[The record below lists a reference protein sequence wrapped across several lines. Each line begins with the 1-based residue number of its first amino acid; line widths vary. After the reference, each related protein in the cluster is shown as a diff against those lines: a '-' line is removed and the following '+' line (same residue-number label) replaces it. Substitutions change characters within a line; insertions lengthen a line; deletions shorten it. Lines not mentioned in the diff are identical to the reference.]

1 VPRDGSVQ
9 RDGVKSNADKR
20 GEGAHALIEKRESV
34 CVVFYY
40 ILLLK
45 RLFEGDDMGEECKK
59 SF

>member
-1 VPRDGSVQ
+1 M
-9 RDGVKSNADKR
+9 KSNADKR